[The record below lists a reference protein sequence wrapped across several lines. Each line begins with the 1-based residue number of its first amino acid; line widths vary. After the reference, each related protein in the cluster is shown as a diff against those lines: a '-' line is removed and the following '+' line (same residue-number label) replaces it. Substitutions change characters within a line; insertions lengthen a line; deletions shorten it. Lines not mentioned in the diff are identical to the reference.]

1 MSQNPNHRSQAIS
14 YQDYITQMPL
24 QHYIA
29 NQWTNGQD
37 KELEV
42 LHKYSQQPIATF
54 KMASATQLNQAV
66 AAADQAA
73 HRFRHSSAEHR
84 SKQLYK
90 LYDLLEARQQEMA
103 GLIVAESGKPISY
116 AQTEVSRALTVIKSA
131 AAEALTFGG
140 SYVPID
146 FDAGKGQVAYTRRF
160 GVGPV
165 ACITPFN
172 FPLNLVMHKVAPA
185 LACGCPVILKP
196 ASFTPLS
203 SMALAQMIAELDY
216 EAGVFNLVVCPGK
229 VAGEMLKDKRMRM
242 FSFTGSDTVG
252 WKLKKEFA
260 HEQMKVALE
269 LGGNAPALVDET
281 ADIDQ
286 AVKKLAYGAYLY
298 AGQICISTQIV
309 YATDSIYNAFK
320 EKLTKAVE
328 DTITGDPAKDE
339 TICGPL
345 IDKKNFERIAEQV
358 EEALQAGATVLAGGK
373 AISKENNV
381 YAPTLL
387 ENVPREL
394 PVFAQEVFGPVLIL
408 ARAKD
413 FEEGLALCNQT
424 DYGLQAAVFTSRLD
438 RMKQAH
444 NTLEYGGIIIN
455 NPPGFRVDTMP
466 YGGVKASGFG
476 REGVTYTMEE
486 MTEPRLL
493 VF

>member
-1 MSQNPNHRSQAIS
+1 MSQKPIS
-14 YQDYITQMPL
+14 YQDYISKLPL

-29 NQWTNGQD
+29 NQWQSGQ
-37 KELEV
+37 EENLNV
-42 LHKYSQQPIATF
+42 LHKYSQEPIATF
-54 KMASATQLNQAV
+54 KMASADQLDQAV
-66 AAADQAA
+66 TAADKAA
-73 HRFRHSSAEHR
+73 HDFRYSSAEHR
-84 SKQLYK
+84 SGQLYK
-90 LYDLLEARQQEMA
+90 LYDLLEARQHEMA
-103 GLIVAESGKPISY
+103 ALIVAESGKPMGY
-116 AQTEVSRALTVIKSA
+116 AQTEVSRALTVVQSA

-146 FDAGKGQVAYTRRF
+146 FDAGKGQIAYTRRF
-160 GVGPV
+160 AVGPV

-185 LACGCPVILKP
+185 LACGCPVVLKP

-203 SMALAQMIAELDY
+203 AIALTDLIAKLDY
-216 EAGVFNLVVCPGK
+216 EPGVFNMVVCPGK
-229 VAGEMLKDKRMRM
+229 VAGDMLKDKRMRM
-242 FSFTGSDTVG
+242 FSFTGSDTIG
-252 WKLKKEFA
+252 WKLKREVA

-281 ADIDQ
+281 ADIDD

-309 YATDSIYNAFK
+309 YAVDSIYDTFK
-320 EKLTKAVE
+320 EKLIAAVKN
-328 DTITGDPAKDE
+328 TTTGDPAKAD
-339 TICGPL
+339 TVCGPL
-345 IDKKNFERIAEQV
+345 IDRKNFERIAQQV
-358 EEALQAGATVLAGGK
+358 EEAKQAGATVLAGGK
-373 AISKENNV
+373 AISEEHHI

-394 PVFAQEVFGPVLIL
+394 PVFAEEVFGPVLIL

-413 FEEGLALCNQT
+413 FADGLRLCNDT

-444 NTLEYGGIIIN
+444 NVLDYGGIIIN

-476 REGVTYTMEE
+476 REGVTYTMKE